1 MKTIRLGALIVLLGA
16 LVVGVPTANAAQ
28 LQLKAPSVTS
38 PSGPP
43 AACTSLTLSVRSTN
57 VNGGTTTM
65 IRIMAVP
72 VACRGL
78 AFQLT
83 AYSSGGVS
91 RASASLPTILAG
103 TVNTTVTLSQSVNV
117 SNNGNTKIIGIA
129 LTINGRGIATT
140 WLG

>member
-1 MKTIRLGALIVLLGA
+1 MKTIRLGALIVLLGV

-28 LQLKAPSVTS
+28 LQLKAPSVTF

-57 VNGGTTTM
+57 VAGNGTTNRL
-65 IRIMAVP
+65 RILSVP
-72 VACRGL
+72 ASCQGL
-78 AFQLT
+78 TYVLT
-83 AYSSGGVS
+83 AYSTGGVS
-91 RASASLPTILAG
+91 RATATATTTA
-103 TVNTTVTLSQSVNV
+103 TVNTNVTLSQSVNV